1 MVDDLEK
8 YRQWVGRSQTQ
19 TDIVGPFPPRALIAT
34 LDARDPAP
42 AKGDPLPPL
51 WHWLYFLEAAPA
63 SRIGE
68 DGHPQRGDFLPPVS
82 LPRRMWA
89 GSRLHFDGDIRIGD
103 EIRRE
108 SQIVSVEPK
117 TGSSGEMVFVGV
129 RHRIFAGD
137 RLAITEEQ
145 DIVYRHAAKPGE
157 KPAPAKPAPT
167 DAAWTRAVKPDPVLL
182 FRFSALMFIGHR
194 IHYDAPYATGVEGYP
209 GLVVHGPLMGLM
221 QMELAR
227 RSSPGRTVKAFEFRA
242 MSPVFETTPFTVAG
256 RPDGKIA
263 HTWVARDNDGG
274 LAQQGKVTFG

>member
-1 MVDDLEK
+1 MDQELEK
-8 YRQWVGRSQTQ
+8 YRQWVGRTQ
-19 TDIVGPFPPRALIAT
+19 VQEDIAAPFPPRALIAT

-63 SRIGE
+63 SKIGP
-68 DGHPQRGDFLPPVS
+68 DGHPQRGDFLPPVL

-89 GSRLHFDGDIRIGD
+89 GSRLHFQGDIRLGD

-117 TGSSGEMVFVGV
+117 TGASGKMVFVGV
-129 RHRIFAGD
+129 RHRIFARGEE
-137 RLAITEEQ
+137 AVIEEQ
-145 DIVYRHAAKPGE
+145 DIVYRQAPAPGDKPPAP
-157 KPAPAKPAPT
+157 KPAPSG
-167 DAAWTRAVKPDPVLL
+167 AAWTKSVKADPVLL

-194 IHYDAPYATGVEGYP
+194 IHYDQPYATGEEAYP
-209 GLVVHGPLMGLM
+209 GLVVHGPLLGLM

-227 RSSPGRTVKAFEFRA
+227 RSSPGKRVKAFEFRA
-242 MSPVFETTPFTVAG
+242 ISPVFDTTPFTVN
-256 RPDGKIA
+256 GKPEGNA
-263 HTWVARDNDGG
+263 ATTWVARDDGG

>member
-1 MVDDLEK
+1 MDQELEK
-8 YRQWVGRSQTQ
+8 YRKWVGRTQ
-19 TDIVGPFPPRALIAT
+19 VQEDIAAPFPPKALIAT

-63 SRIGE
+63 SKIGP
-68 DGHPQRGDFLPPVS
+68 DGHPQRGDFLPPVV

-89 GSRLHFDGDIRIGD
+89 GSRLHFTGDIRLGD

-117 TGSSGEMVFVGV
+117 TGSSGQMVFVGV
-129 RHRIFAGD
+129 RHRIFAQGEEVV
-137 RLAITEEQ
+137 IEEQ
-145 DIVYRHAAKPGE
+145 DIVYRQAPLPGE
-157 KPAPAKPAPT
+157 KPAAPKQ
-167 DAAWTRAVKPDPVLL
+167 APSGAVWTKEIKADPVLL

-194 IHYDAPYATGVEGYP
+194 IHYDQPYATGEEAYP

-227 RSSPGRTVKAFEFRA
+227 RSSPGRKVKAFEFRA
-242 MSPVFETTPFTVAG
+242 ISPVFDTTPFSVN
-256 RPDGKIA
+256 GKPEGNTA
-263 HTWVARDNDGG
+263 TTWVARADGG

>member
-1 MVDDLEK
+1 MDEELER
-8 YRQWVGRSQTQ
+8 YRQWVGRTQSQ
-19 TDIVGPFPPRALIAT
+19 DDVAAPFPPRALIAT

-42 AKGDPLPPL
+42 AKGEPLPPL

-63 SRIGE
+63 SRIAE

-89 GSRLHFDGDIRIGD
+89 GSRLHFEGDLRVGD

-117 TGSSGEMVFVGV
+117 TGASGRMMFVTV
-129 RHRIFAGD
+129 RHRISAAG
-137 RLAITEEQ
+137 RPAVVEEQ
-145 DIVYRHAAKPGE
+145 DIVYREAARPGE
-157 KPAPAKPAPT
+157 KPAAGRQAPGGAQWRREV
-167 DAAWTRAVKPDPVLL
+167 AADPVLL

-194 IHYDAPYATGVEGYP
+194 IHYDRPYATGVEGYP

-227 RSSPGRTVKAFEFRA
+227 RSAPGRRVSAFEFRA
-242 MSPVFETTPFTVAG
+242 MSPGFETTPFSVNAT
-256 RPDGKIA
+256 PDGDAIA
-263 HTWVARDNDGG
+263 TWIARADGG
-274 LAQQGKVTFG
+274 LAQQGRVSFA

>member
-1 MVDDLEK
+1 MDQELEK
-8 YRQWVGRSQTQ
+8 YRKWVGRTQ
-19 TDIVGPFPPRALIAT
+19 IQDDIAAPFPPRALIAT

-63 SRIGE
+63 SKIGH

-89 GSRLHFDGDIRIGD
+89 GSRLHFEGDIRLGD

-117 TGSSGEMVFVGV
+117 TGSSGQMVFVGV
-129 RHRIFAGD
+129 RHRIFARGEQVV
-137 RLAITEEQ
+137 IEEQ
-145 DIVYRHAAKPGE
+145 DIVYRQAPQPGDKP
-157 KPAPAKPAPT
+157 PAAKPAPT
-167 DAAWTRAVKPDPVLL
+167 DAVWTKEVKADPVLL

-194 IHYDAPYATGVEGYP
+194 IHYDLPYATKEEAYP

-227 RSSPGRTVKAFEFRA
+227 RSSPGKRVKAFEFRA
-242 MSPVFETTPFTVAG
+242 ISPVFDTTPFSVN
-256 RPDGKIA
+256 GKPEGNTA
-263 HTWVARDNDGG
+263 STWVARADGG
-274 LAQQGKVTFG
+274 LAQQGKVTFA

>member
-1 MVDDLEK
+1 MDQELEK
-8 YRQWVGRSQTQ
+8 YLQWVGRTQ
-19 TDIVGPFPPRALIAT
+19 IQEDIAAPFPPRALIAT

-63 SRIGE
+63 SKIGP

-89 GSRLHFDGDIRIGD
+89 GSRLHFQGDIRLGD

-108 SQIVSVEPK
+108 SQIMSVEPK
-117 TGSSGEMVFVGV
+117 TGSSGQMVFVGV
-129 RHRIFAGD
+129 RHRIFARGEEVV
-137 RLAITEEQ
+137 IEEQ
-145 DIVYRHAAKPGE
+145 DIVYRQAPQPGE
-157 KPAPAKPAPT
+157 KPATPKPAPT
-167 DAAWTRAVKPDPVLL
+167 GAVWTKEIKADPVLL

-194 IHYDAPYATGVEGYP
+194 IHYDQPYATTEEAYP

-227 RSSPGRTVKAFEFRA
+227 RSTPGKQVKAFEFRA
-242 MSPVFETTPFTVAG
+242 ISPVFDITPFSVNG
-256 RPDGKIA
+256 KPDGNTA
-263 HTWVARDNDGG
+263 TTWVARKDGG

>member
-1 MVDDLEK
+1 MDQELEK
-8 YRQWVGRSQTQ
+8 YRKWVGRTQ
-19 TDIVGPFPPRALIAT
+19 IQEDIAAPFPPRALIAT

-63 SRIGE
+63 SKIGL

-89 GSRLHFDGDIRIGD
+89 GSRLHFEGDIRLGD

-117 TGSSGEMVFVGV
+117 TGSSGQMVFVGV
-129 RHRIFAGD
+129 RHRIFARGEE
-137 RLAITEEQ
+137 AVVEEQ
-145 DIVYRHAAKPGE
+145 DIVYRQAPQPGDKP
-157 KPAPAKPAPT
+157 PAAKPAPT
-167 DAAWTRAVKPDPVLL
+167 DAVWTKEIKADPVLL

-194 IHYDAPYATGVEGYP
+194 IHYDLPYATGEEAYP

-227 RSSPGRTVKAFEFRA
+227 RSSPGKRVKAFEFRA
-242 MSPVFETTPFTVAG
+242 ISPVFDTTPFSVNG
-256 RPDGKIA
+256 RPEGNTA
-263 HTWVARDNDGG
+263 TTWVARADGG

>member
-1 MVDDLEK
+1 MDQELEK
-8 YRQWVGRSQTQ
+8 YRQWIGRTQ
-19 TDIVGPFPPRALIAT
+19 VQEDIAAPFPPRALIAT

-63 SRIGE
+63 SRIGP
-68 DGHPQRGDFLPPVS
+68 DGHPLRGDFLPPVT

-89 GSRLHFDGDIRIGD
+89 GSRLHFEGDIRLGD

-117 TGSSGEMVFVGV
+117 TGSTGQMVFVGV
-129 RHRIFAGD
+129 RHRIFARGEPV
-137 RLAITEEQ
+137 IVEEQ
-145 DIVYRHAAKPGE
+145 DIVYRQAPLPGE
-157 KPAPAKPAPT
+157 KPPAPRPAPT
-167 DAAWTRAVKPDPVLL
+167 DAAWQREIKADPVLL

-194 IHYDAPYATGVEGYP
+194 IHYDQPYATQEEAYP
-209 GLVVHGPLMGLM
+209 GLVVHGPLMGLL

-227 RSSPGRTVKAFEFRA
+227 RSSPGKRVKAFEFRA
-242 MSPVFETTPFTVAG
+242 ISPVFDITPFSVNG
-256 RPDGKIA
+256 RPEGNTAI
-263 HTWVARDNDGG
+263 TWVMRKDGG

>member
-1 MVDDLEK
+1 MDEELEK
-8 YRQWVGRSQTQ
+8 YRQWIGRTQ
-19 TDIVGPFPPRALIAT
+19 VQEDIAAPFPPRALIAT

-63 SRIGE
+63 SKIGP

-89 GSRLHFDGDIRIGD
+89 GSRLHFEGDIRLGD

-117 TGSSGEMVFVGV
+117 TGSTGRMVFVGV
-129 RHRIFAGD
+129 RHRIFARGEPV
-137 RLAITEEQ
+137 AIEEQ
-145 DIVYRHAAKPGE
+145 DIVYRQAPAPGE
-157 KPAPAKPAPT
+157 QPPSPKPAPT
-167 DAAWTRAVKPDPVLL
+167 DAAWSKRIKADPVLL

-194 IHYDAPYATGVEGYP
+194 IHYDQPYATGEEAYP
-209 GLVVHGPLMGLM
+209 GLVVHGPLMGLL

-227 RSSPGRTVKAFEFRA
+227 RSSPGKRIKAFEFRA
-242 MSPVFETTPFTVAG
+242 MSPVFETTPFSVNG
-256 RPDGKIA
+256 RPDGTTA
-263 HTWVARDNDGG
+263 LTWIARDDGG

>member
-1 MVDDLEK
+1 MSDELEK
-8 YRQWVGRSQTQ
+8 YRKWVGRTQ
-19 TDIVGPFPPRALIAT
+19 IQEDIAAPFPPKALIAT

-89 GSRLHFDGDIRIGD
+89 GSRLHFEGDIRLGD

-117 TGSSGEMVFVGV
+117 TGSSGQMVFVGV
-129 RHRIFAGD
+129 RHRIFARGEQV
-137 RLAITEEQ
+137 IVEEQ
-145 DIVYRHAAKPGE
+145 DIVYRQAPQPGD
-157 KPAPAKPAPT
+157 KPAASKPAPT
-167 DAAWTRAVKPDPVLL
+167 DATWRREIKADPVLL

-194 IHYDAPYATGVEGYP
+194 IHYDQPYATGVEAYP

-227 RSSPGRTVKAFEFRA
+227 RSSPGKRIKAFEFRA
-242 MSPVFETTPFTVAG
+242 ISPVFDTTPFSIN
-256 RPDGKIA
+256 GKPEGNTA
-263 HTWVARDNDGG
+263 TTWVAREDGG